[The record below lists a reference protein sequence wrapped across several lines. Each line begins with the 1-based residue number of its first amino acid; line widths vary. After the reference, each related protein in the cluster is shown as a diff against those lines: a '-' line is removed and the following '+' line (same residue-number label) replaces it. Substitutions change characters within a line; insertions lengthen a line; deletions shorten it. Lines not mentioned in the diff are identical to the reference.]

1 MIVSNNK
8 FIITT
13 SKLINLKILISLF
26 FLFFLLDFFYKNES
40 KAACVSINGVL
51 QSASVNDSCET
62 QPEIYQVRIYQVML
76 CTSEPTA
83 PTTTTSSG
91 LSMCQNLISND
102 EGSVVSI
109 DRVGGDGQNI
119 TGDVNLGISNQSY
132 TWSVVKLDNTFGIK
146 GSFQFADPYNGEV
159 SGSGNYCA
167 TSGNSGTKTS
177 TAEPDNTSICD
188 STPVTAQIYTITRTS
203 FTGDGRGVFSAVV
216 EVDDINGQTDFN
228 AYLIDPQ
235 DRLSE
240 NDNDSDKIIAFI
252 KLPSAIN
259 VGSGGAFQVKF
270 NMGEGIGIDG
280 IGGEINFDEGPF
292 EMDFTYTPA

>member
-1 MIVSNNK
+1 MLAM
-8 FIITT
+8 
-13 SKLINLKILISLF
+13 SKSLNIKILISLF
-26 FLFFLLDFFYKNES
+26 FLFFLFELFYKNEA
-40 KAACVSINGVL
+40 KAACTSVNGVL
-51 QSASVNDSCET
+51 QSDSVNSSCET

-76 CTSEPTA
+76 CTSQPTA
-83 PTTTTSSG
+83 PTTSTSSG

-102 EGSVVSI
+102 TGSVVRI
-109 DRVGGDGQNI
+109 DEIGGDGQTI
-119 TGDVNLGISNQSY
+119 AGDTNDAIANRSY
-132 TWSVVKLDNTFGIK
+132 TWSVVKLDNTFGIQ

-188 STPVTAQIYTITRTS
+188 SSPVTAQTYTITRTS

-216 EVDDINGQTDFN
+216 EVTGINNGTDFT
-228 AYLIDPQ
+228 AYLIDSE

-240 NDNDSDKIIAFI
+240 NDDDSDKIIAFI

-259 VGSGGAFQVKF
+259 VGSGGTFQVKF
-270 NMGEGIGIDG
+270 NMGEGIGVDG

-292 EMDFTYTPA
+292 EMDLTYTPA

>member
-1 MIVSNNK
+1 MKYIFKIVFLS
-8 FIITT
+8 T
-13 SKLINLKILISLF
+13 
-26 FLFFLLDFFYKNES
+26 FLFMISMILDNET
-40 KAACVSINGVL
+40 KAACVSVDGVL
-51 QSASVNDSCET
+51 QSDSVNNSCET

-76 CTSEPTA
+76 CTSQPTA
-83 PTTTTSSG
+83 PTTSTSSG

-102 EGSVVSI
+102 EGSVVRI
-109 DRVGGDGQNI
+109 DEIGGDGQTI
-119 TGDVNLGISNQSY
+119 TGDKNQNISSQSY
-132 TWSVVKLDNTFGIK
+132 EWSVVKLDNTFGIQ

-188 STPVTAQIYTITRTS
+188 SSPVTAQTYTITRTS
-203 FTGDGRGVFSAVV
+203 FTGDGGGVFSAVV
-216 EVDDINGQTDFN
+216 EVTGINNGTDFN
-228 AYLIDPQ
+228 AYLIDSE

-240 NDNDSDKIIAFI
+240 NDDDSDKIIAFI

-259 VGSGGAFQVKF
+259 VGSGGTFQVKF
-270 NMGEGIGIDG
+270 NMGEGIGVDG

-292 EMDFTYTPA
+292 EMDLTYTPA

>member
-1 MIVSNNK
+1 MKYIFKIVFLS
-8 FIITT
+8 T
-13 SKLINLKILISLF
+13 
-26 FLFFLLDFFYKNES
+26 FLFMISMILDNET
-40 KAACVSINGVL
+40 KAACVSVDGVL
-51 QSASVNDSCET
+51 QSDSVNNSCET

-76 CTSEPTA
+76 CTSQPTA
-83 PTTTTSSG
+83 PTTSTSSG

-102 EGSVVSI
+102 EGSVVRI
-109 DRVGGDGQNI
+109 DEIGGDGQTI
-119 TGDVNLGISNQSY
+119 TGDKNQNISSQSY
-132 TWSVVKLDNTFGIK
+132 EWSVVKLDNTFGIQ

-188 STPVTAQIYTITRTS
+188 SSPVTAQTYTITRTS
-203 FTGDGRGVFSAVV
+203 FTGDGGGVFSAVV
-216 EVDDINGQTDFN
+216 EVTGINDGTDFN
-228 AYLIDPQ
+228 AYLIDSE

-240 NDNDSDKIIAFI
+240 NDDDSDKIIAFI

-259 VGSGGAFQVKF
+259 VGSGGTFQVKF
-270 NMGEGIGIDG
+270 NMGEGIGVDG

-292 EMDFTYTPA
+292 EMDLTYTPA

>member
-1 MIVSNNK
+1 MIAM
-8 FIITT
+8 
-13 SKLINLKILISLF
+13 SKLLNIKILISLF
-26 FLFFLLDFFYKNES
+26 FLFFLFELFYKNEA
-40 KAACVSINGVL
+40 KAVCTSVNGVL
-51 QSASVNDSCET
+51 QSDSVNSSCET

-76 CTSEPTA
+76 CTSQPTA
-83 PTTTTSSG
+83 PTTSTSSG

-102 EGSVVSI
+102 TGSVVRI
-109 DRVGGDGQNI
+109 DEIGGDGQTI
-119 TGDVNLGISNQSY
+119 AGDTNDAIANRSY
-132 TWSVVKLDNTFGIK
+132 TWSIVKLDNTFGIQ

-188 STPVTAQIYTITRTS
+188 SSPVTAQTYTSTRTS
-203 FTGDGRGVFSAVV
+203 FTGDGGGVFSAAV
-216 EVDDINGQTDFN
+216 EVSGINNGTDFT
-228 AYLIDPQ
+228 AYLIDSE

-240 NDNDSDKIIAFI
+240 NDDDSDKIIAFI

-259 VGSGGAFQVKF
+259 VGSGGTFQVKF
-270 NMGEGIGIDG
+270 NMGEGIGVDG

-292 EMDFTYTPA
+292 EMDLTYTPA

>member
-1 MIVSNNK
+1 MKYIFKIVFLS
-8 FIITT
+8 T
-13 SKLINLKILISLF
+13 
-26 FLFFLLDFFYKNES
+26 FLFMISMMLDNDT
-40 KAACVSINGVL
+40 KAACVSVDGVL
-51 QSASVNDSCET
+51 QSDSVNSSCET

-76 CTSEPTA
+76 CTSQPTA
-83 PTTTTSSG
+83 PTTSTSSG

-102 EGSVVSI
+102 TGSVVRI
-109 DRVGGDGQNI
+109 DEIGGDGQTI
-119 TGDVNLGISNQSY
+119 AGDTNDAIANRSY
-132 TWSVVKLDNTFGIK
+132 TWSVVKLDNTFGIQ

-188 STPVTAQIYTITRTS
+188 SSPVTAQTYTITRTS

-216 EVDDINGQTDFN
+216 EVTGINNGTDFN
-228 AYLIDPQ
+228 AYLIDSE

-240 NDNDSDKIIAFI
+240 NDDDSDKIIAFI

-259 VGSGGAFQVKF
+259 VGSGGTFQVKF
-270 NMGEGIGIDG
+270 NMGEGIGVDG

-292 EMDFTYTPA
+292 EMDLTYTPA

>member
-1 MIVSNNK
+1 MKYIFKIVFLS
-8 FIITT
+8 T
-13 SKLINLKILISLF
+13 
-26 FLFFLLDFFYKNES
+26 FLFMISMMLDNDT
-40 KAACVSINGVL
+40 KAACVSVDGVL
-51 QSASVNDSCET
+51 QSDSVNSSCET

-76 CTSEPTA
+76 CTSQPTA
-83 PTTTTSSG
+83 PTTSTSSG

-102 EGSVVSI
+102 TGSVVRI
-109 DRVGGDGQNI
+109 DEIGGDGQTI
-119 TGDVNLGISNQSY
+119 AGDTNDAIANRSY
-132 TWSVVKLDNTFGIK
+132 TWSIVKLDNTFGIQ

-188 STPVTAQIYTITRTS
+188 SSPVTAQTYTITRTS

-216 EVDDINGQTDFN
+216 EVTGINNGTDFN
-228 AYLIDPQ
+228 AYLIDSE

-240 NDNDSDKIIAFI
+240 NDDDSDKIIAFI

-259 VGSGGAFQVKF
+259 VGSGGTFQVKF
-270 NMGEGIGIDG
+270 NMGEGIGVDG

-292 EMDFTYTPA
+292 EMDLTYTLA

>member
-1 MIVSNNK
+1 MISMM
-8 FIITT
+8 
-13 SKLINLKILISLF
+13 
-26 FLFFLLDFFYKNES
+26 LDNDT
-40 KAACVSINGVL
+40 KAACVSVDGVL
-51 QSASVNDSCET
+51 QSDSVNSSCET

-76 CTSEPTA
+76 CTSQPTA
-83 PTTTTSSG
+83 PTTSTSSG

-102 EGSVVSI
+102 TGSVVRI
-109 DRVGGDGQNI
+109 DEIGGDGQTI
-119 TGDVNLGISNQSY
+119 AGDTNDAIANRSY
-132 TWSVVKLDNTFGIK
+132 TWSVVKLDNTFGIQ

-188 STPVTAQIYTITRTS
+188 SSPVTAQNYTITRTS

-216 EVDDINGQTDFN
+216 EVTGINNGTDFN
-228 AYLIDPQ
+228 AYLIDSE

-240 NDNDSDKIIAFI
+240 NDDDSDKIIAFI

-259 VGSGGAFQVKF
+259 VGSGGTFQVKF
-270 NMGEGIGIDG
+270 NMGEGIGVDG

-292 EMDFTYTPA
+292 EIDLTYTPA

>member
-1 MIVSNNK
+1 MIVM
-8 FIITT
+8 
-13 SKLINLKILISLF
+13 SKLLNIKILISLF
-26 FLFFLLDFFYKNES
+26 FLFFLFELFYKNEA
-40 KAACVSINGVL
+40 KAVCTSVNGVL
-51 QSASVNDSCET
+51 QSDSVNSSCET

-76 CTSEPTA
+76 CTSQPTA
-83 PTTTTSSG
+83 PTTSTSSG

-102 EGSVVSI
+102 TGSVVRI
-109 DRVGGDGQNI
+109 DEIGGDGQTI
-119 TGDVNLGISNQSY
+119 AGDTNDAIANRSY
-132 TWSVVKLDNTFGIK
+132 TWSVVKLDNTFGIQ

-188 STPVTAQIYTITRTS
+188 SSPVTAQTYTITRTS
-203 FTGDGRGVFSAVV
+203 FTGDGGGVFSAVV
-216 EVDDINGQTDFN
+216 EVTGINDGTDFN
-228 AYLIDPQ
+228 AYLIDSE

-240 NDNDSDKIIAFI
+240 NDDDSDKIIAFI

-259 VGSGGAFQVKF
+259 VGSGGTFQVKF
-270 NMGEGIGIDG
+270 NMGEGIGVDG

-292 EMDFTYTPA
+292 EMDLTYTPA

>member
-1 MIVSNNK
+1 MIAM
-8 FIITT
+8 
-13 SKLINLKILISLF
+13 SKLLNIKILISLF
-26 FLFFLLDFFYKNES
+26 FLFFLFELFYKNEA
-40 KAACVSINGVL
+40 KAACTSVNGVL
-51 QSASVNDSCET
+51 QSDSVNSSCET

-76 CTSEPTA
+76 CTSQPTA
-83 PTTTTSSG
+83 PTTSTSSG

-102 EGSVVSI
+102 TGSVVRI
-109 DRVGGDGQNI
+109 DEIGGDGQTI
-119 TGDVNLGISNQSY
+119 AGDTNDAIANRSY
-132 TWSVVKLDNTFGIK
+132 TWSVVKLDNTFGIQ

-188 STPVTAQIYTITRTS
+188 SSPVTAQTYTITRTS

-216 EVDDINGQTDFN
+216 EVTGINNGTDFN
-228 AYLIDPQ
+228 AYLIDSE

-240 NDNDSDKIIAFI
+240 NDDDSDKIIAFI

-259 VGSGGAFQVKF
+259 VGSGGTFQVKF
-270 NMGEGIGIDG
+270 NMGEGIGVDG

-292 EMDFTYTPA
+292 EMDLTYTPA

>member
-1 MIVSNNK
+1 MSRLLNI
-8 FIITT
+8 
-13 SKLINLKILISLF
+13 KILLSLF
-26 FLFFLLDFFYKNES
+26 FLFFLFDLILKNDA
-40 KAACVSINGVL
+40 KAACVSVDGIL
-51 QSASVNDSCET
+51 QSDSVNNSCET

-76 CTSEPTA
+76 CTSQPTA
-83 PTTTTSSG
+83 PTTSTSSG

-102 EGSVVSI
+102 EGSVVRI
-109 DRVGGDGQNI
+109 DEIGGDGQTI
-119 TGDVNLGISNQSY
+119 TGDKNQNISSQSY
-132 TWSVVKLDNTFGIK
+132 EWSVVKLDNTFGIQ

-188 STPVTAQIYTITRTS
+188 SSPVTAQTYTITRTS
-203 FTGDGRGVFSAVV
+203 FTGDGGGVFSAVV
-216 EVDDINGQTDFN
+216 EVTGINDGTDFN
-228 AYLIDPQ
+228 AYLIDSE

-240 NDNDSDKIIAFI
+240 NDDDSDKIIAFI

-259 VGSGGAFQVKF
+259 VGSGGTFQVKF
-270 NMGEGIGIDG
+270 NMGEGIGVDG

-292 EMDFTYTPA
+292 EMDLTYTPS

>member
-1 MIVSNNK
+1 MIVM
-8 FIITT
+8 
-13 SKLINLKILISLF
+13 SKLLNIKILISLF
-26 FLFFLLDFFYKNES
+26 FLFFLFELFYKNEA
-40 KAACVSINGVL
+40 KAVCTSVNGVL
-51 QSASVNDSCET
+51 QSDSVNSSCET

-76 CTSEPTA
+76 CTSQPTA
-83 PTTTTSSG
+83 PTTSTSSG
-91 LSMCQNLISND
+91 LSMCQNLISNNT
-102 EGSVVSI
+102 GSVVRI
-109 DRVGGDGQNI
+109 DEIGGDGQTI
-119 TGDVNLGISNQSY
+119 AGDTNDAIANRSY
-132 TWSVVKLDNTFGIK
+132 TWSVVKLDNTFGIQ

-188 STPVTAQIYTITRTS
+188 SSPVTAQTYTITRTS

-216 EVDDINGQTDFN
+216 EVTGINNGTDFN
-228 AYLIDPQ
+228 AYLIDSE

-240 NDNDSDKIIAFI
+240 NDDDSDKIIAFI

-259 VGSGGAFQVKF
+259 VGSGGTFQVKF
-270 NMGEGIGIDG
+270 NMGEGIGVDG

-292 EMDFTYTPA
+292 EMDLTYTPA

>member
-1 MIVSNNK
+1 MSK
-8 FIITT
+8 FLNI
-13 SKLINLKILISLF
+13 KIFISLF
-26 FLFFLLDFFYKNES
+26 FLFFLFELFYKNEA
-40 KAACVSINGVL
+40 KAACTSVNGVL
-51 QSASVNDSCET
+51 QSDSVNSSCET

-76 CTSEPTA
+76 CTSQPTA
-83 PTTTTSSG
+83 PTTSTSSG

-102 EGSVVSI
+102 TGSIVRI
-109 DRVGGDGQNI
+109 DEIGGDGQTI
-119 TGDVNLGISNQSY
+119 AGDTNDAIANRSY
-132 TWSVVKLDNTFGIK
+132 TWSVVKLDNTFGIQ

-188 STPVTAQIYTITRTS
+188 SSPVTAQTYTITRTS
-203 FTGDGRGVFSAVV
+203 FTGDGRGVFSAAV
-216 EVDDINGQTDFN
+216 EVSGINNGTDLT
-228 AYLIDPQ
+228 AYLIDSE

-240 NDNDSDKIIAFI
+240 NDDDSDKIIAFI

-259 VGSGGAFQVKF
+259 VGSGGTFQVKF
-270 NMGEGIGIDG
+270 NMGEGIGVDG

-292 EMDFTYTPA
+292 EMDLTYTPA

>member
-1 MIVSNNK
+1 MKYIFKIVFLS
-8 FIITT
+8 T
-13 SKLINLKILISLF
+13 
-26 FLFFLLDFFYKNES
+26 FLFMISMMLDNET
-40 KAACVSINGVL
+40 KAACVSVDGVL
-51 QSASVNDSCET
+51 QSDSVNSSCET

-76 CTSEPTA
+76 CTSQPTA
-83 PTTTTSSG
+83 PTTSISSG

-102 EGSVVSI
+102 TGSVVRI
-109 DRVGGDGQNI
+109 DEIGGDGQTI
-119 TGDVNLGISNQSY
+119 AGDTNDAIANRSY
-132 TWSVVKLDNTFGIK
+132 TWSVVKLDNTFGIQ

-188 STPVTAQIYTITRTS
+188 SSPVTAQTYTITRTS

-216 EVDDINGQTDFN
+216 EVTGINNGTDFN
-228 AYLIDPQ
+228 AYLIDSE

-240 NDNDSDKIIAFI
+240 NDDDSDKIIAFI

-259 VGSGGAFQVKF
+259 VGSGGTFQVKF
-270 NMGEGIGIDG
+270 NMGEGIGVDG

-292 EMDFTYTPA
+292 EMDLTYTPA

>member
-1 MIVSNNK
+1 M
-8 FIITT
+8 
-13 SKLINLKILISLF
+13 SKLLNIKILLSLF
-26 FLFFLLDFFYKNES
+26 FLFILFDLILKNDA
-40 KAACVSINGVL
+40 KAACVSVDGIL
-51 QSASVNDSCET
+51 QSDSVNNSCET

-76 CTSEPTA
+76 CTSQPTA
-83 PTTTTSSG
+83 PTTSTSSG

-102 EGSVVSI
+102 TGSVVRI
-109 DRVGGDGQNI
+109 DEIGGDGQTI
-119 TGDVNLGISNQSY
+119 AGDTNDAIANRSY
-132 TWSVVKLDNTFGIK
+132 TWSVVKLDNTFGIQ

-188 STPVTAQIYTITRTS
+188 SSPVTAQTYTITRTS

-216 EVDDINGQTDFN
+216 EVTGINNGTDFN
-228 AYLIDPQ
+228 AYLIDSE

-240 NDNDSDKIIAFI
+240 NDDDSDKIIAFI

-259 VGSGGAFQVKF
+259 VGSGGTFQVKF
-270 NMGEGIGIDG
+270 NMGEGIGVDG

-292 EMDFTYTPA
+292 EMDLTYTPG

>member
-1 MIVSNNK
+1 MI
-8 FIITT
+8 TM
-13 SKLINLKILISLF
+13 SKSLNIKILISLF
-26 FLFFLLDFFYKNES
+26 FLFFLFELFYKNEA
-40 KAACVSINGVL
+40 KAACTSVNGVL
-51 QSASVNDSCET
+51 QSDSVNSSCET

-76 CTSEPTA
+76 CTSQPTA
-83 PTTTTSSG
+83 PTTSTSSG

-102 EGSVVSI
+102 TGSVVRI
-109 DRVGGDGQNI
+109 DEIGGDGQTI
-119 TGDVNLGISNQSY
+119 AGDTNDAIANRSY
-132 TWSVVKLDNTFGIK
+132 TWSVVKLDNTFGIQ

-188 STPVTAQIYTITRTS
+188 SSPVTAQTYTITRTS

-216 EVDDINGQTDFN
+216 EVTGINNGTDFN
-228 AYLIDPQ
+228 AYLIDSE

-240 NDNDSDKIIAFI
+240 NDDDSDKIIAFI

-259 VGSGGAFQVKF
+259 VGSGGTFQVKF
-270 NMGEGIGIDG
+270 NMGEGIGVDG

-292 EMDFTYTPA
+292 EMDLTYTPA

>member
-1 MIVSNNK
+1 M
-8 FIITT
+8 
-13 SKLINLKILISLF
+13 SKLLNIKILLSLF
-26 FLFFLLDFFYKNES
+26 FLFFLFDLILKNDA
-40 KAACVSINGVL
+40 KAACVSVDGVL
-51 QSASVNDSCET
+51 QSDSVNNSCET

-76 CTSEPTA
+76 CTSQPTA
-83 PTTTTSSG
+83 PTTSTSSG

-102 EGSVVSI
+102 EGSVVRI
-109 DRVGGDGQNI
+109 DEIGGDGQTI
-119 TGDVNLGISNQSY
+119 TGDKNQNISSQSY
-132 TWSVVKLDNTFGIK
+132 EWSVVKLDNTFGIQ

-188 STPVTAQIYTITRTS
+188 SSPVTAQTYTITRTS
-203 FTGDGRGVFSAVV
+203 FTGDGGGVFSAVV
-216 EVDDINGQTDFN
+216 EVTGINDGTDFN
-228 AYLIDPQ
+228 AYLIDSE

-240 NDNDSDKIIAFI
+240 NDDDSDKIIAFI

-259 VGSGGAFQVKF
+259 VGSGGTFQVKF
-270 NMGEGIGIDG
+270 NMGEGIGVDG

-292 EMDFTYTPA
+292 EMDLTYTPS

>member
-1 MIVSNNK
+1 MLAM
-8 FIITT
+8 
-13 SKLINLKILISLF
+13 SKSLNIKILISLF
-26 FLFFLLDFFYKNES
+26 FLFFLFELFYKNEA
-40 KAACVSINGVL
+40 KAACTSVNGVL
-51 QSASVNDSCET
+51 QSDSVNSSCET

-76 CTSEPTA
+76 CTSQPTA
-83 PTTTTSSG
+83 PTTSTSSG

-102 EGSVVSI
+102 TGSVVRI
-109 DRVGGDGQNI
+109 DEIGGDGQTI
-119 TGDVNLGISNQSY
+119 AGDTNDAIANRSY
-132 TWSVVKLDNTFGIK
+132 TWSVVKLDNTFGIQ

-188 STPVTAQIYTITRTS
+188 SSPVTAQTYTITRTS

-216 EVDDINGQTDFN
+216 EVTGINNGTDFN
-228 AYLIDPQ
+228 AYLIDSE

-240 NDNDSDKIIAFI
+240 NDDDSDKIIAFI

-259 VGSGGAFQVKF
+259 VGSGGTFQVKF
-270 NMGEGIGIDG
+270 NMGEGIGVDG

-292 EMDFTYTPA
+292 EMDLTYTPA

>member
-1 MIVSNNK
+1 MKYIFKIVFLS
-8 FIITT
+8 T
-13 SKLINLKILISLF
+13 
-26 FLFFLLDFFYKNES
+26 FLFMISMILDNET
-40 KAACVSINGVL
+40 KAACVSVDGVL
-51 QSASVNDSCET
+51 QSDSVNNSCET

-76 CTSEPTA
+76 CTSQPTA
-83 PTTTTSSG
+83 PTTSTSSG

-102 EGSVVSI
+102 EGSVVRI
-109 DRVGGDGQNI
+109 DEIGGDGQTI
-119 TGDVNLGISNQSY
+119 TGDKNQNISSQSY
-132 TWSVVKLDNTFGIK
+132 EWSVVKLDNTFGIQ

-188 STPVTAQIYTITRTS
+188 SSPVTAQTYTITRTS
-203 FTGDGRGVFSAVV
+203 FTGDGGGVFSAVV
-216 EVDDINGQTDFN
+216 EVTGINDGTDFN
-228 AYLIDPQ
+228 AYLIDSE

-240 NDNDSDKIIAFI
+240 NDDDSDKIIAFI

-259 VGSGGAFQVKF
+259 VGSGGTFQVKF
-270 NMGEGIGIDG
+270 NMGEGIGVDG

-292 EMDFTYTPA
+292 EMDLTYTPS

>member
-1 MIVSNNK
+1 MKYIFKIVFLS
-8 FIITT
+8 T
-13 SKLINLKILISLF
+13 
-26 FLFFLLDFFYKNES
+26 FLFMISMMLDNDT
-40 KAACVSINGVL
+40 KAACVSVDGVL
-51 QSASVNDSCET
+51 QSDSVNSSCET

-76 CTSEPTA
+76 CTSQPTA
-83 PTTTTSSG
+83 PTTSTSSG

-102 EGSVVSI
+102 TGSVVRI
-109 DRVGGDGQNI
+109 DEIGGDGQTI
-119 TGDVNLGISNQSY
+119 AGDTNDAIANRSY
-132 TWSVVKLDNTFGIK
+132 TWSVVKLDNTFGIQ

-177 TAEPDNTSICD
+177 TAEPDNTSVCN
-188 STPVTAQIYTITRTS
+188 SSPVTAQTYTITRTS

-216 EVDDINGQTDFN
+216 EVTGINNGTDFN
-228 AYLIDPQ
+228 AYLIDSE

-240 NDNDSDKIIAFI
+240 NDDDSDKIIAFI

-259 VGSGGAFQVKF
+259 VGSGGTFQVKF
-270 NMGEGIGIDG
+270 NMGEGIGVDG

-292 EMDFTYTPA
+292 EMDLTYTPA

>member
-1 MIVSNNK
+1 M
-8 FIITT
+8 
-13 SKLINLKILISLF
+13 SKLLNIKILLSLF
-26 FLFFLLDFFYKNES
+26 FLFFLFDLILKNDA
-40 KAACVSINGVL
+40 KAACVSVDGIL
-51 QSASVNDSCET
+51 QSDSVNNSCET

-76 CTSEPTA
+76 CTSQPTA
-83 PTTTTSSG
+83 PTTSTSSG

-102 EGSVVSI
+102 TGSVVRI
-109 DRVGGDGQNI
+109 DEIGGDGQTI
-119 TGDVNLGISNQSY
+119 AGDTNDAIANRSY
-132 TWSVVKLDNTFGIK
+132 TWSVVKLDNTFGIQ

-188 STPVTAQIYTITRTS
+188 SSPVTAQTYTITRTS

-216 EVDDINGQTDFN
+216 EVTGINNGTDFN
-228 AYLIDPQ
+228 AYLIDSE

-240 NDNDSDKIIAFI
+240 NDDDSDKIIAFI

-259 VGSGGAFQVKF
+259 VGSGGTFQVKF
-270 NMGEGIGIDG
+270 NMGEGIGVDG

-292 EMDFTYTPA
+292 EMDLTYTPA

>member
-1 MIVSNNK
+1 MKYIFKIVFLS
-8 FIITT
+8 T
-13 SKLINLKILISLF
+13 
-26 FLFFLLDFFYKNES
+26 FLFMISMMLDNDT
-40 KAACVSINGVL
+40 KAACVSVDGVL
-51 QSASVNDSCET
+51 QSDSVNSSCET

-76 CTSEPTA
+76 CTSQPTA
-83 PTTTTSSG
+83 PTTSTSSG

-102 EGSVVSI
+102 TGSVVRI
-109 DRVGGDGQNI
+109 DEIGGDGQTI
-119 TGDVNLGISNQSY
+119 AGDINDAIANRSY
-132 TWSVVKLDNTFGIK
+132 TWSVVKLDNTFGIQ

-188 STPVTAQIYTITRTS
+188 SSPVTAQNYTITRTS

-216 EVDDINGQTDFN
+216 EVTGINNGTDFN
-228 AYLIDPQ
+228 AYLIDSE

-240 NDNDSDKIIAFI
+240 NDDDSDKIIAFI

-259 VGSGGAFQVKF
+259 VGSGGTFQVKF
-270 NMGEGIGIDG
+270 NMGEGIGVDG

-292 EMDFTYTPA
+292 EIDLTYTPA

>member
-1 MIVSNNK
+1 MIAM
-8 FIITT
+8 
-13 SKLINLKILISLF
+13 SKLLNIKILISLF
-26 FLFFLLDFFYKNES
+26 FLFFLFELFYKNEA
-40 KAACVSINGVL
+40 KAVCTSVNGVL
-51 QSASVNDSCET
+51 QSDSVNSSCET

-76 CTSEPTA
+76 CTSQPTA
-83 PTTTTSSG
+83 PTTSTSSG

-102 EGSVVSI
+102 TGSVVRI
-109 DRVGGDGQNI
+109 DEIGGDGQTI
-119 TGDVNLGISNQSY
+119 AGDTNDAIANRSY
-132 TWSVVKLDNTFGIK
+132 TWSVVKLDNTFGIQ

-188 STPVTAQIYTITRTS
+188 SSPVTAQTYTITRTS

-216 EVDDINGQTDFN
+216 EVTGINNGTDFN
-228 AYLIDPQ
+228 AYLIDSE

-240 NDNDSDKIIAFI
+240 NDDDSDKIIAFI

-259 VGSGGAFQVKF
+259 VGSGGTFQVKF
-270 NMGEGIGIDG
+270 NMGEGIGVDG

-292 EMDFTYTPA
+292 EMDLTYTPA

>member
-1 MIVSNNK
+1 MI
-8 FIITT
+8 TM
-13 SKLINLKILISLF
+13 SKSLNIKILISLF
-26 FLFFLLDFFYKNES
+26 FLFFLFELFYKNEA
-40 KAACVSINGVL
+40 KAVCTSVNGVL
-51 QSASVNDSCET
+51 QSDSVNSSCET

-76 CTSEPTA
+76 CTSQPTA
-83 PTTTTSSG
+83 PTTSTSSG

-102 EGSVVSI
+102 TGSVVRI
-109 DRVGGDGQNI
+109 DEIGGDGQTI
-119 TGDVNLGISNQSY
+119 AGDTNDAIANRSY
-132 TWSVVKLDNTFGIK
+132 TWSVVKLDNTFGIQ

-188 STPVTAQIYTITRTS
+188 SSPVTAQTYTITRTS

-216 EVDDINGQTDFN
+216 EVTGINNGTDFN
-228 AYLIDPQ
+228 AYLIDSE

-240 NDNDSDKIIAFI
+240 NDDDSDKIIAFI

-259 VGSGGAFQVKF
+259 VGSGGTFQVKF
-270 NMGEGIGIDG
+270 NMGEGIGVDG

-292 EMDFTYTPA
+292 EMDLTYTPA

>member
-1 MIVSNNK
+1 MKYIFKIVFLS
-8 FIITT
+8 T
-13 SKLINLKILISLF
+13 
-26 FLFFLLDFFYKNES
+26 FLFMISMILDNET
-40 KAACVSINGVL
+40 KAACVSVDGIL
-51 QSASVNDSCET
+51 QSDSVNSSCET

-76 CTSEPTA
+76 CTSQPTA
-83 PTTTTSSG
+83 PTTSTSSG

-102 EGSVVSI
+102 EGSVVRI
-109 DRVGGDGQNI
+109 DEIGGDGQTI
-119 TGDVNLGISNQSY
+119 TGDKNQNISSQSY
-132 TWSVVKLDNTFGIK
+132 EWSVVKLDNTFGIQ

-188 STPVTAQIYTITRTS
+188 SSPVTAQTYTITRTS
-203 FTGDGRGVFSAVV
+203 FTGDGGGVFSAVV
-216 EVDDINGQTDFN
+216 EVTGINNGTDFN
-228 AYLIDPQ
+228 AYLIDSE

-240 NDNDSDKIIAFI
+240 NDDDSDKIIAFI

-259 VGSGGAFQVKF
+259 VGSGGTFQVKF
-270 NMGEGIGIDG
+270 NMGEGIGVDG

-292 EMDFTYTPA
+292 EMDLTYTPA

>member
-1 MIVSNNK
+1 MSNLLN
-8 FIITT
+8 I
-13 SKLINLKILISLF
+13 KILLSLF
-26 FLFFLLDFFYKNES
+26 FLFFLFDLILKNDA
-40 KAACVSINGVL
+40 KAACVSVDGIL
-51 QSASVNDSCET
+51 QSDSVNNSCET

-76 CTSEPTA
+76 CTSQPTA
-83 PTTTTSSG
+83 PTTSTSSG

-102 EGSVVSI
+102 EGSVVRI
-109 DRVGGDGQNI
+109 DEIGGDGQTI
-119 TGDVNLGISNQSY
+119 TGDKNQNISSQSY
-132 TWSVVKLDNTFGIK
+132 EWSVVKLDNTFGIQ

-188 STPVTAQIYTITRTS
+188 SSPVTAQTYTITRTS
-203 FTGDGRGVFSAVV
+203 FTGDGGGVFSAVV
-216 EVDDINGQTDFN
+216 EVTGINDGTDFN
-228 AYLIDPQ
+228 AYLIDSE

-240 NDNDSDKIIAFI
+240 NDDDSDKIIAFI

-259 VGSGGAFQVKF
+259 VGSGGTFQVKF
-270 NMGEGIGIDG
+270 NMGEGIGVDG

-292 EMDFTYTPA
+292 EMDLTYTPS